1 MVYPALLQRAEYLG
15 LAPWHAD
22 LKYVSNPWTDQG
34 LDEFSIARV
43 VGVHL
48 YSDVVPRR
56 VLNHSSHLLPLRLER
71 EHPGAGLRRD
81 PTVV

>member
-1 MVYPALLQRAEYLG
+1 MSAPSRKRRRPSLYEARIVHPALLQRAEYLG

-22 LKYVSNPWTDQG
+22 LKYVSDPWTDQG

-48 YSDVVPRR
+48 
-56 VLNHSSHLLPLRLER
+56 
-71 EHPGAGLRRD
+71 
-81 PTVV
+81 